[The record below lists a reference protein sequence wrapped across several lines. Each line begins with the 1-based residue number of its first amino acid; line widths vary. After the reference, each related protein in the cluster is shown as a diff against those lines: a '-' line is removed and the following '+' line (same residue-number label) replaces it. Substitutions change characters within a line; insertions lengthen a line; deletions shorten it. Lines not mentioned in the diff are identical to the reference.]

1 MFSLVDL
8 FLILIVSMFVFFGL
22 FFGLIHTLG
31 NVVGTVLGIVVG
43 TRLIDPAFEKFGFL
57 FGGSGAG
64 KVIVFIILFLLISR
78 LVGLAFWAAEK
89 IFGILAWFPFASTI
103 NRLLGGLFGLIEGVL
118 VVGVCLFFA
127 MQYLPDTAVKAALE
141 ASFIAKYLLAL
152 AAAIQVLF
160 PEGVRITM
168 QRITRTLPL
177 VG

>member
-1 MFSLVDL
+1 MFSLIDL
-8 FLILIVSMFVFFGL
+8 VLVLIVGMFVFFGL

-31 NVVGTVLGIVVG
+31 SVVGTILGVVLG
-43 TRLIDPAFEKFGFL
+43 TRLIDPVFDKFGFL
-57 FGGSGAG
+57 FGGGGAG
-64 KVIVFIILFLLISR
+64 KVILFIILFLLISR
-78 LVGLAFWAAEK
+78 LVGLGFWMIEK
-89 IFGILAWFPFASTI
+89 VFGLLAWFPFASTI
-103 NRLLGGLFGLIEGVL
+103 NRLLGGLLGFVEGVL

-127 MQYLPDTAVKAALE
+127 MQYLPDTAVKAGLE

-168 QRITRTLPL
+168 SKLTRY